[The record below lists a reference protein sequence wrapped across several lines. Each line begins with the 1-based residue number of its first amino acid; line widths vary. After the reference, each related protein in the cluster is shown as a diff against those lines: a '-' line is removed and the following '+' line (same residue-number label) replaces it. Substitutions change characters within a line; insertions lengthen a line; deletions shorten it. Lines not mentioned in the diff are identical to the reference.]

1 MPIRPYSPHFDE
13 TLVLRNR
20 CRQILLVI
28 LAQKMVKI
36 GQTMGVARVGKRN
49 TTTVRKQNNYKQKY
63 VKSTD
68 FGQTESYKSHIH

>member
-1 MPIRPYSPHFDE
+1 
-13 TLVLRNR
+13 
-20 CRQILLVI
+20 
-28 LAQKMVKI
+28 MVKI
-36 GQTMGVARVGKRN
+36 GQTTGVARVGKRN